1 MMIREHHSSTVQII
15 LLQIL
20 LAAMIIGTLLA
31 FLIVAFV
38 TPEADVPSSTTSSF
52 NFNQINNVN
61 LVGLHAVRIL
71 VL

>member
-38 TPEADVPSSTTSSF
+38 TPEADVPASTTSSF
-52 NFNQINNVN
+52 NFN
-61 LVGLHAVRIL
+61 
-71 VL
+71 

>member
-1 MMIREHHSSTVQII
+1 MIREHHSSPVQII

-20 LAAMIIGTLLA
+20 LAGYDYRNIVR

-38 TPEADVPSSTTSSF
+38 TPEADVPASTTSSF